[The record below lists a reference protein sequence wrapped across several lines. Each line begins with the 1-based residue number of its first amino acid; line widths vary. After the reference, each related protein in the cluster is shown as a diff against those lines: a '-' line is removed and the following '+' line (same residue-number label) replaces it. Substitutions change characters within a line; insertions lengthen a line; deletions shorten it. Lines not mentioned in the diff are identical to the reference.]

1 MGPQI
6 QLYIIIGSVGLFI
19 GALILWLLNFPNF
32 RETFD
37 TSDSDS

>member
-1 MGPQI
+1 MNPQF
-6 QLYIIIGSVGLFI
+6 QLYIIVGSIGFLILGL
-19 GALILWLLNFPNF
+19 LLWLLDFPNF

>member
-1 MGPQI
+1 MNPQF
-6 QLYIIIGSVGLFI
+6 QLYIIVGSIGLFI
-19 GALILWLLNFPNF
+19 IGLLLWLLDFPNF

>member
-1 MGPQI
+1 MSPQF
-6 QLYIIIGSVGLFI
+6 QLYIIISSIAFLIIGL
-19 GALILWLLNFPNF
+19 LLWLLDFPNF

>member
-1 MGPQI
+1 MPPQF
-6 QLYIIIGSVGLFI
+6 QLYIIAGSIGFFI
-19 GALILWLLNFPNF
+19 FALLLWLLDFPNF